1 MNRTISIPGEP
12 FPALSVGSVEGRRRS
27 RREHS
32 REKGESYPN
41 YSWNKNDFAYSNGV
55 VFES

>member
-1 MNRTISIPGEP
+1 MNRTISIAGEP
-12 FPALSVGSVEGRRRS
+12 FPALSVGSREGRRKG

-41 YSWNKNDFAYSNGV
+41 YSWNKNDFEYSNSV